1 MSNLQPNLE
10 QAARTTNESTSTK
23 GQAVL
28 RGLNSDSISAEIASS
43 AAIVKRLEKTAL
55 APSRR
60 ELRAAAEAYERIVN
74 RYAYAA
80 TFYPGSLVTRE
91 ALRAVHI
98 GRRLIYG
105 RRLGEYQP
113 HRLSFRNRVVESF
126 LPIRRYTKFAAA
138 VGILSAILTFAM
150 VVINPQI
157 GWNFVNEETAEQL
170 KHGQLWTEGIQGMSS
185 IASSQIMTNNI
196 KVSLLAFAAGI
207 TGGVVTLWLVVVN
220 GAMLGGIFAAL
231 ARYQM
236 QGRLLEF
243 IVAHGVLELSII
255 AVSAGCGLYIGD
267 GLINPGQFSRREALQ
282 RRGRQAIEVIFFSAL
297 WLILAGIIEGYISPY
312 PDMTFGTKIVLG
324 VSVASIYWI
333 MLLHSGRKIS
343 IPRGIP

>member
-1 MSNLQPNLE
+1 MPKLRSKMEGSLNPEMEPPPLPG
-10 QAARTTNESTSTK
+10 RTP
-23 GQAVL
+23 V
-28 RGLNSDSISAEIASS
+28 RGLNSESISAEIASS
-43 AAIVKRLEKTAL
+43 AAIVKRLEIAG
-55 APSRR
+55 APPSRR
-60 ELRAAAEAYERIVN
+60 DLRAAAEAYERIVN
-74 RYAYAA
+74 RYAYSA

-113 HRLSFRNRVVESF
+113 HRRSFRHRVVESF

-138 VGILSAILTFAM
+138 VGILSAVLTFAM

-170 KHGQLWTEGIQGMSS
+170 KQGRLWTEGIQGMSS

-207 TGGVVTLWLVVVN
+207 TGGVLTLWLVVVN

-236 QGRLLEF
+236 QDRLLEF
-243 IVAHGVLELSII
+243 IKEVEDVRAHLHDVAVEVVIEIDLTHVCEARRVRRADEQLRV
-255 AVSAGCGLYIGD
+255 AVAVVDYG
-267 GLINPGQFSRREALQ
+267 FW
-282 RRGRQAIEVIFFSAL
+282 GRHVFSA
-297 WLILAGIIEGYISPY
+297 EQ
-312 PDMTFGTKIVLG
+312 M
-324 VSVASIYWI
+324 
-333 MLLHSGRKIS
+333 
-343 IPRGIP
+343 